1 MICTK
6 YSGVD
11 IRYKQRIQYIMS
23 SNPKSAYTLHI
34 LHSKHE
40 YGTMNT
46 IMSLLHP
53 VHKSEWINSLEN
65 LCIQFF
71 WQCNSAINIQSH
83 KAVNPSLI
91 SSMVYNSIT
100 HVHDPQSTPL
110 PFIVWFQGLSD
121 LHQHYFTWDISYW
134 QQFHL
139 HATIYI

>member
-11 IRYKQRIQYIMS
+11 VRYKERIQYIMS

-53 VHKSEWINSLEN
+53 VHKSE
-65 LCIQFF
+65 
-71 WQCNSAINIQSH
+71 
-83 KAVNPSLI
+83 
-91 SSMVYNSIT
+91 
-100 HVHDPQSTPL
+100 
-110 PFIVWFQGLSD
+110 
-121 LHQHYFTWDISYW
+121 
-134 QQFHL
+134 
-139 HATIYI
+139 